1 MQENLIKIQPI
12 KIENKREWINRFQ
25 KKVKVYTPN
34 EDYVNEEYLDALKK
48 REEEFPTGIKTQVAG
63 LAIPHVDSKYIKKA
77 GIAVVRLK
85 KPILFQEMC
94 TNNDVDVNLV
104 FMLLV
109 KDKSKQVTTL
119 SALMGCFSNE
129 EALKQLMTGSKTE
142 IIEELEKILEENE

>member
-1 MQENLIKIQPI
+1 
-12 KIENKREWINRFQ
+12 
-25 KKVKVYTPN
+25 
-34 EDYVNEEYLDALKK
+34 
-48 REEEFPTGIKTQVAG
+48 
-63 LAIPHVDSKYIKKA
+63 
-77 GIAVVRLK
+77 
-85 KPILFQEMC
+85 MC

>member
-1 MQENLIKIQPI
+1 M
-12 KIENKREWINRFQ
+12 
-25 KKVKVYTPN
+25 T
-34 EDYVNEEYLDALKK
+34 
-48 REEEFPTGIKTQVAG
+48 
-63 LAIPHVDSKYIKKA
+63 
-77 GIAVVRLK
+77 VVRFK
-85 KPILFQEMC
+85 KNQLLFQEMC

-129 EALKQLMTGSKTE
+129 DALKQLMTGSKTE

>member
-1 MQENLIKIQPI
+1 M
-12 KIENKREWINRFQ
+12 
-25 KKVKVYTPN
+25 
-34 EDYVNEEYLDALKK
+34 
-48 REEEFPTGIKTQVAG
+48 AG